1 MSSGALITDGRP
13 KRAKRVTGQKAEA
26 KALKDLQDVNKAIEK
41 RQKTL
46 DQRFEVSSK
55 LFDKRRILQEKL
67 GI

>member
-1 MSSGALITDGRP
+1 MSSGALITDGIP
-13 KRAKRVTGQKAEA
+13 KKAKRISGQKAEA

-41 RQKTL
+41 RRKTL
-46 DQRFEVSSK
+46 DARFEVSNK